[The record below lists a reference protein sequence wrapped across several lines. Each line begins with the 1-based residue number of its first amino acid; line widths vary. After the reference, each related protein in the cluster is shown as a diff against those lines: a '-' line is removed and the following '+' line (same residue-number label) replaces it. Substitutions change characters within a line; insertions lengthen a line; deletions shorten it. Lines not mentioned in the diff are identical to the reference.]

1 MTKAYHQ
8 KNVILWVGLI
18 YFESVCTTVNVWKKF
33 VNIWFLIRC
42 TGIYLSQDYYG
53 ELSDGDGQLAASFR
67 SSQGAVSSG
76 MGTSNLGNTFNINTI
91 IPPTSNSDGTMSK
104 ATSLSLQVP
113 QSTSIIHGQF
123 LPSQLWVSLCWYHCQ
138 DRFSILIMKIG
149 LVIFI
154 FPCSGQCGFICQMW
168 HIWSCFDVWQ
178 YHIKCFYYR
187 ITVCKALHECLVPYM
202 TCMHT
207 AAKEA
212 KYEYLIYPL
221 HSNEYWVP
229 DKIQQPWG
237 TRACM

>member
-1 MTKAYHQ
+1 
-8 KNVILWVGLI
+8 
-18 YFESVCTTVNVWKKF
+18 
-33 VNIWFLIRC
+33 
-42 TGIYLSQDYYG
+42 
-53 ELSDGDGQLAASFR
+53 
-67 SSQGAVSSG
+67 
-76 MGTSNLGNTFNINTI
+76 
-91 IPPTSNSDGTMSK
+91 MSK

-178 YHIKCFYYR
+178 YHIKCFYSR

-229 DKIQQPWG
+229 DKMQQPWG
-237 TRACM
+237 TKSMHVGDSWFNSSRYFPSFIHLLFTCRCGWYGTVTDSAVSTSACTIHQQ